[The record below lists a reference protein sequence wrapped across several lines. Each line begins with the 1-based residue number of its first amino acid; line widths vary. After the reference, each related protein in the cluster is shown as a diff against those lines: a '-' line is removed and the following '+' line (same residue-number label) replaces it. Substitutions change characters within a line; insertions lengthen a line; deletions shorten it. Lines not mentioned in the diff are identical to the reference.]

1 MKQEIV
7 VGTRESRLAMWQ
19 ANWVVD
25 RLREL
30 CPEYNY
36 RIMGISTQGD
46 NILDVALAKIGD
58 KGLFT
63 KELEM
68 AMLRGKIDLAVHSM
82 KDLPTELPEGLVIG
96 AVCRREYPGDVLISR
111 ENKKLEDLPPGA
123 LVGTS
128 SLRRCAQLLRYR
140 GDLKMVN
147 LRGNVNTR
155 LRKLE
160 EEKLDATVLAYAGVH
175 RMGWDERVTQRIP
188 FEICLPAVGQGSIGV
203 EVRADDNEVRS
214 LVSKIDHYESR
225 VAITAER
232 ALLKR
237 LEGGCQIPIG
247 ALGALE
253 NGRLRLEGVVASLD
267 GRQLVRSSLAG
278 ELEDAAE
285 TGLKLAENLVRLG
298 AGEILRKMRQ
308 EIRGNE

>member
-19 ANWVVD
+19 ASWVVD

-36 RIMGISTQGD
+36 RIMGIRTQGD

-68 AMLRGKIDLAVHSM
+68 AMLRGEIDLAVHSM

-111 ENKKLEDLPPGA
+111 EDKKLEDLPPGA

-147 LRGNVNTR
+147 LRGNINTR

-203 EVRADDNEVRS
+203 EVRAEDNEVRS
-214 LVSKIDHYESR
+214 LVSKIDHHESR

-247 ALGALE
+247 ALGAVE
-253 NGRLRLEGVVASLD
+253 NGCLRLDGVVASLD

-278 ELEDAAE
+278 NLEDAAK
-285 TGLKLAENLVRLG
+285 TGLKLAENLVQLG
-298 AGEILRKMRQ
+298 AGEILRNMRQ